1 MMHPSD
7 MASPPVLSKVPLKHS
22 KPPKTPEQKN
32 PKLSEDK
39 YHHQIA
45 PWAKKNSIPQL
56 LQSYFIW
63 KLREASFLKVT
74 RRVSY
79 HHFAKI
85 YGTPKTS
92 VWRVILKSLPTLGSQ
107 TPSEILE
114 EVEKCRQ
121 EKIKV
126 IGVMENIEID
136 PPDSKNHLTKYEEAL
151 VVSKS
156 DMEDTHS
163 VGITRYHI
171 GKSP

>member
-1 MMHPSD
+1 M
-7 MASPPVLSKVPLKHS
+7 
-22 KPPKTPEQKN
+22 
-32 PKLSEDK
+32 
-39 YHHQIA
+39 
-45 PWAKKNSIPQL
+45 
-56 LQSYFIW
+56 
-63 KLREASFLKVT
+63 
-74 RRVSY
+74 
-79 HHFAKI
+79 
-85 YGTPKTS
+85 
-92 VWRVILKSLPTLGSQ
+92 KSLPTLGSQ